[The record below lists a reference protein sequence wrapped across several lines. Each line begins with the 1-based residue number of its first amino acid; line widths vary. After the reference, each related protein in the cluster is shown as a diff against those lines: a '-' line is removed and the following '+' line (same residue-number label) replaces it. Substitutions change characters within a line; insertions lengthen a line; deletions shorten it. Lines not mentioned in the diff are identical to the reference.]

1 MLKRREIMA
10 VVPLVMATLV
20 MAQVAAADGYICVF
34 STRCY
39 EENGCSNDSPI
50 TITIDEAGRNQP
62 LMTLPGVTVSTIKQ
76 VDETPGIV
84 ADTISYVSE
93 LVLNN
98 VNLLTIY
105 PNGSSLFSTHSFLSD
120 AFSIESR
127 GNCEAN

>member
-39 EENGCSNDSPI
+39 EETACSNDSSI

-76 VDETPGIV
+76 VDGG
-84 ADTISYVSE
+84 SYVK
-93 LVLNN
+93 
-98 VNLLTIY
+98 
-105 PNGSSLFSTHSFLSD
+105 
-120 AFSIESR
+120 A
-127 GNCEAN
+127 A

>member
-62 LMTLPGVTVSTIKQ
+62 L
-76 VDETPGIV
+76 
-84 ADTISYVSE
+84 
-93 LVLNN
+93 
-98 VNLLTIY
+98 
-105 PNGSSLFSTHSFLSD
+105 GSGLITRVGRWPRERLQT
-120 AFSIESR
+120 
-127 GNCEAN
+127 